1 MQVLSIEPGTA
12 EEVPAEEAA
21 EELFDLAIDVE
32 PYLPDSV
39 VPIWVFLQD
48 FPVLLVVLMLILGYL
63 VGKGLQWIFRTVL
76 TQAAK
81 EPGPTWMTWLLT
93 ISPHHCFRQR

>member
-12 EEVPAEEAA
+12 EEVPAEGAA

-48 FPVLLVVLMLILGYL
+48 YPVLLVVLMLILGYL
-63 VGKGLQWIFRTVL
+63 VGKGLQWILRAV
-76 TQAAK
+76 Q
-81 EPGPTWMTWLLT
+81 PGCQKNPDR
-93 ISPHHCFRQR
+93 PG

>member
-39 VPIWVFLQD
+39 VPIWIFLQD
-48 FPVLLVVLMLILGYL
+48 YPILLVILMIILGYL
-63 VGKGLQWIFRTVL
+63 VGKGLQ
-76 TQAAK
+76 K